1 MCVKARKSHL
11 ELLYMY
17 LTFELVEEMNVEFGV
32 YYYVMQGFFNFVVLL
47 NQTKK
52 FVDQLKRADT
62 F

>member
-1 MCVKARKSHL
+1 MCVRAWKSHL

-32 YYYVMQGFFNFVVLL
+32 YYYVMQGFFYFVVLL

-52 FVDQLKRADT
+52 YVDQLKRAYT